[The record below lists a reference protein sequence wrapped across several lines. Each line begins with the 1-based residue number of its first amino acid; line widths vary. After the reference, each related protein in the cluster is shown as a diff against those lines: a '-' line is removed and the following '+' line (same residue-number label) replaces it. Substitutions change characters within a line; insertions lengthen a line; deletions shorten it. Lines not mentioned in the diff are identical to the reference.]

1 VEEGVVDD
9 YLLSLALEDVGL
21 SRDDVLIK
29 GMPTDQAAIA
39 FAAGQVDAVG
49 AFPPFTGTA
58 MKREGARVI
67 ASSKEYPGA
76 IPDLLT
82 VSGDLIKERPDDVQK
97 IVKTWWDVREFM
109 EKNPEK
115 SEAIMAK
122 RAGIPTE
129 EYAQYK
135 DGTRFL
141 TLDQNLEAFS
151 NGQGM
156 QFMPYA
162 AESMADFM
170 VSVGFIPEKPDMNKL
185 FDASFIKSI
194 AAS

>member
-1 VEEGVVDD
+1 
-9 YLLSLALEDVGL
+9 
-21 SRDDVLIK
+21 
-29 GMPTDQAAIA
+29 MIA
-39 FAAGQVDAVG
+39 C
-49 AFPPFTGTA
+49 
-58 MKREGARVI
+58 
-67 ASSKEYPGA
+67 SKEYPGA

-129 EYAQYK
+129 EYEQYK
-135 DGTRFL
+135 DGTRFFSIEE
-141 TLDQNLEAFS
+141 NLEAFS
-151 NGQGM
+151 TGEGM
-156 QFMPYA
+156 KFMPFA

-170 VSVGFIPEKPDMNKL
+170 VSVGFIPEKPDMSKL
-185 FDASFIKSI
+185 FDDSFIKKV

>member
-1 VEEGVVDD
+1 
-9 YLLSLALEDVGL
+9 
-21 SRDDVLIK
+21 
-29 GMPTDQAAIA
+29 MQ
-39 FAAGQVDAVG
+39 
-49 AFPPFTGTA
+49 
-58 MKREGARVI
+58 REGARVI

-129 EYAQYK
+129 EYEQYK
-135 DGTRFL
+135 DGTRFFSIEE
-141 TLDQNLEAFS
+141 NLEAFS
-151 NGQGM
+151 PGEGM
-156 QFMPYA
+156 KFMPFA

-170 VSVGFIPEKPDMNKL
+170 VSVGFIPEKPDMSKL
-185 FDASFIKSI
+185 FDDSFIKKV